1 MNLID
6 LYIQEVTRR
15 LPEKN
20 RADIAL
26 ELRSTI
32 EDMLPDEYSEQDVN
46 SALLKL
52 GDPAILANGYLDRP
66 MHLIGPRFY
75 DLYIQLLKMIVPIAA
90 AISIV
95 SVIAESVIAYKG
107 SEAVLNIILDTIGHG
122 IWSVLSGAI
131 QVFFWVTIVFAILE
145 RTSNSKSFDSSSYFK
160 PWKPDDL
167 RKIPFIPKER
177 AISKGEVFGS
187 LLWTT
192 IWASVYFNAAHLVG
206 VYEKGS
212 KGLVFV
218 TPTFNQEVLLSY
230 WPLVVFV
237 IALEAATTIYKWTTA
252 QWTRK
257 VALLNAAFHLV
268 SSIIFIILISD
279 PLLLNTDFVSY
290 MTDLFA
296 MTDASKKGIYAM
308 AVFLF
313 VLFAVIDAY
322 QGFRKANGFGKQR
335 VPASKL

>member
-6 LYIQEVTRR
+6 LYIHEVTRR

-32 EDMLPDEYSEQDVN
+32 EDMLPDEYSEQDIK
-46 SALLKL
+46 STLSKL
-52 GDPAILANGYLDRP
+52 GNPAILANGYLDRP

-75 DLYIQLLKMIVPIAA
+75 DLYIQLLKMILPVSI

-95 SVIAESVIAYKG
+95 SVIANRVIAYDG
-107 SEAVLNIILDTIGHG
+107 SEAVLNVILDTIGHG
-122 IWSVLSGAI
+122 IWSILSGAI
-131 QVFFWVTIVFAILE
+131 QVFFWLTIVFAFLE
-145 RTSNSKSFDSSSYFK
+145 RTSHPKANITCTSHFK
-160 PWKPDDL
+160 EWEPDDL
-167 RKIPFIPKER
+167 NKIPFIPKEK

-187 LLWTT
+187 LLWTA

-206 VYEKGS
+206 VYEKGQD
-212 KGLVFV
+212 GLIFV

-230 WPLVVFV
+230 WPLVVIV
-237 IALEAATTIYKWTTA
+237 IGLEAASAIYKWTTA

-268 SSIIFIILISD
+268 SSIIFIVVISD
-279 PLLLNTDFVSY
+279 SRLFNTAFVSY
-290 MTDLFA
+290 MTDLFT
-296 MTDASKKGIYAM
+296 MTDETKNGIYGLV
-308 AVFLF
+308 VFIF
-313 VLFAVIDAY
+313 VIFAVIDAY
-322 QGFRKANGFGKQR
+322 QGFRKANGHRNK
-335 VPASKL
+335 KLNL